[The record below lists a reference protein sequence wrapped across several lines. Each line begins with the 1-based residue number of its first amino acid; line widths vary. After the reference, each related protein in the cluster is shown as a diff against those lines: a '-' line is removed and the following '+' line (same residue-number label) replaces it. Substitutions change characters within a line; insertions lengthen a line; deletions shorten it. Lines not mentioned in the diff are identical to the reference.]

1 MDISGLKERVKLV
14 VNDDPRLFATD
25 ANISLSALYSYM
37 SGRRMPSTVVLYQ
50 ISKAS
55 GRPMEWF
62 LIGGGLKS
70 GRARETN
77 FNHR

>member
-1 MDISGLKERVKLV
+1 MDIAGLKDRVKSV

-37 SGRRMPSTVVLYQ
+37 SGRRMPSTVILYQ

-62 LIGGGLKS
+62 LIGGELES
-70 GRARETN
+70 RRARESS
-77 FNHR
+77 F